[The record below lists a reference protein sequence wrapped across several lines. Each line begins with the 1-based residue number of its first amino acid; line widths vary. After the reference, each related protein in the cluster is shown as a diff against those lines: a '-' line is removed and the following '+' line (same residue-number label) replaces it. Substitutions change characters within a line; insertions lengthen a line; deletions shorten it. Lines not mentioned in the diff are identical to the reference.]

1 MLKNIWKESHILLG
15 LQIVLVALPRALHN
29 NLWLVLTKTNRI
41 GDTKYNIQYI
51 DFQFQMMS
59 ISKE

>member
-15 LQIVLVALPRALHN
+15 LQIVLVALHN